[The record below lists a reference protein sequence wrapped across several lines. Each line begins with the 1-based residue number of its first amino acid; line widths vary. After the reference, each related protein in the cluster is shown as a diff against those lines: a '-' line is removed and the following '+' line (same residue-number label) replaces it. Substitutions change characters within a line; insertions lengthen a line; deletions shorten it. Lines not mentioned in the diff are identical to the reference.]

1 MTVSDTAL
9 ALDRATNEA
18 RTQGVSASLASRM
31 KASFDLFESTPMPHP
46 KNEQWKYVDLG
57 IDLAET
63 PLASGGTPLPAGAF
77 LTALV
82 DRAASVV
89 IVDGI
94 VVETSSA
101 GVVEVDRIGDLD
113 DSDLERIT
121 GLFEPDRDKFA
132 AARAAFGADGVRIR
146 VPAGAEV
153 SEPIVV
159 DLQGAAPGASF
170 PYISVEAGS
179 NSGCSVVVVYRSAPG
194 VGVVVSPQVGLHA
207 GDGARIR
214 FVGVQSLDLAATGVV
229 HQRAVLGRD
238 ATIKMGEVGLGGH
251 LGRLDL
257 VVDHVGDGS
266 SSEVVGVYFGE
277 HDQTLDYRMVL
288 HHQGKRTSSDVL
300 LKGAVEDE
308 AQSVFTGLLKIDKDA
323 VRTSAFE
330 TNRNLVLSENAKA
343 HSVPNLEI
351 ECDDVI
357 CGHGSSVGPLE
368 DEHRYYLMSRG
379 IPREKADQML
389 IKGFFQEIIDRLP
402 VAGLGEPVAA
412 EVFGRF
418 VTAQEEGRL

>member
-1 MTVSDTAL
+1 MSDL
-9 ALDRATNEA
+9 ALDRATNEI
-18 RTQGVSASLASRM
+18 RRQSAPSALAERM
-31 KASFDLFESTPMPHP
+31 KASFDIFAATEMPHP
-46 KNEQWKYVDLG
+46 KNEQWKYVDL
-57 IDLAET
+57 DLDLDQVR
-63 PLASGGTPLPAGAF
+63 LASDGQPLPPGDFLGA
-77 LTALV
+77 LT
-82 DRAASVV
+82 DRAATVT
-89 IVDGI
+89 IVDGE
-94 VVETSSA
+94 VVSAETA
-101 GVVEVDRIGDLD
+101 GTVQLDRLAEL
-113 DSDLERIT
+113 DSDALDRVV
-121 GLFEPDRDKFA
+121 GLFEPGRDKFA
-132 AARAAFGADGVRIR
+132 AARAAFGVDGIRIR
-146 VPAGAEV
+146 IPDGAEV
-153 SEPIVV
+153 AAPVVV
-159 DLQGAAPGASF
+159 DLQATQPGASF
-170 PYISVEAGS
+170 PYVSVEAGT
-179 NSGCSVVVVYRSAPG
+179 NSGVSVVIVYRSAPG
-194 VGVVVSPQVGLHA
+194 VDAIMSPQVGLHA

-214 FVGVQSLDLAATGVV
+214 FVGVQTLDFAAFGVV

-238 ATIKMGEVGLGGH
+238 ATVHLGEVGLGGH

-323 VRTSAFE
+323 IRTSAFE

-368 DEHRYYLMSRG
+368 EEHRYYLMSRG
-379 IPREKADQML
+379 ISRQKAEQML

-402 VAGLGEPVAA
+402 VHGLEAPVAA
-412 EVFGRF
+412 EIFSRF
-418 VTAQEEGRL
+418 VAAQKEGRV

>member
-1 MTVSDTAL
+1 MSDL
-9 ALDRATNEA
+9 ALDRATNEIRRQFA
-18 RTQGVSASLASRM
+18 PSALAERM
-31 KASFDLFESTPMPHP
+31 KASFDVFAATEMPHP
-46 KNEQWKYVDLG
+46 KHEQWKYVDL
-57 IDLAET
+57 DLDLDQVR
-63 PLASGGTPLPAGAF
+63 LASDGQPLPPGDFLGA
-77 LTALV
+77 LT
-82 DRAASVV
+82 DRAATVT
-89 IVDGI
+89 IVDGE
-94 VVETSSA
+94 VVSTATA
-101 GVVEVDRIGDLD
+101 GTVQLDRLGELDADALDRVV
-113 DSDLERIT
+113 
-121 GLFEPDRDKFA
+121 GLFEPGRDKFA
-132 AARAAFGADGVRIR
+132 AARAAFGVDGIRIR
-146 VPAGAEV
+146 IPDGAEV
-153 SEPIVV
+153 AAPVVV
-159 DLQGAAPGASF
+159 DLQATQPGASF
-170 PYISVEAGS
+170 PYVSVEAGT
-179 NSGCSVVVVYRSAPG
+179 NSGVSVVIVYRSAPG
-194 VGVVVSPQVGLHA
+194 VDAIVSPQVGLHA

-214 FVGVQSLDLAATGVV
+214 FVGVQTLDFAATGVV

-238 ATIKMGEVGLGGH
+238 ATVQLGEVGLGGH

-323 VRTSAFE
+323 IRTSAFE

-368 DEHRYYLMSRG
+368 EEHRYYLMSRG
-379 IPREKADQML
+379 IPRQKAEQML

-402 VAGLGEPVAA
+402 VHGLEVPVAA
-412 EVFGRF
+412 EIFSRF
-418 VTAQEEGRL
+418 VAAQKEGRV